1 MNKEDLKYLDKDF
14 LELGMEVY
22 TNKHIE
28 ELREERLDRNI
39 IAQRGSQ
46 EIFLSDDADVRIFGG
61 KRGGSKTFSLLLEA
75 LNDVNNPYFF
85 ATLLRKEK
93 DDAKKT
99 GGMIDKSDAI
109 FKQYGIYN
117 KSQQDMTWYFN
128 NGGKLKFDYYSDSY
142 EDFKKRFQGLEL
154 SYVGVDEI
162 THMQYDYFKYLLTCN
177 RNAHNIKNRFVG
189 TCNPDPDSWVAQF
202 IDWWIDD
209 DGYPIP
215 ERNGVKRYCYMYG
228 DTVSEIYWGD
238 SKAEVYEQAKERID
252 KLWKKEYDKFGSK
265 EDMFIKSVTFIE
277 GKLEENIK
285 LLESDPAYLANLAN
299 QSEEQ
304 VARDLDGNWKFKT
317 AGIGLITFEDIA
329 ENLCKN
335 SYQIQG
341 RRCVTCDVA
350 FDGGDKCV
358 FWYWEGF
365 HAKAIRVCSVDS
377 EKTIHYA
384 KEFLKEHNVLECDF
398 CYDLNG
404 LGQVFKG
411 FMPSAVPFNN
421 KAMPTNGD
429 RSMFENLKSECAYRF
444 VENLKA
450 KRYSIDG
457 SILCQRFSGKD
468 YKNQTV
474 KSILLNERKAI
485 ARDEKDTDKNWK
497 LITKAEMKR
506 NVGHS
511 PDFIE
516 SLFMREYMD
525 VIKTKVKRKGACY
538 L

>member
-277 GKLEENIK
+277 GKLEENVK
-285 LLESDPAYLANLAN
+285 LLESNPTYLANLAN

-384 KEFLKEHNVLECDF
+384 KEFLKEHRDSALEIE
-398 CYDLNG
+398 
-404 LGQVFKG
+404 QKIVFKRAQCFG
-411 FMPSAVPFNN
+411 V
-421 KAMPTNGD
+421 
-429 RSMFENLKSECAYRF
+429 
-444 VENLKA
+444 
-450 KRYSIDG
+450 
-457 SILCQRFSGKD
+457 
-468 YKNQTV
+468 
-474 KSILLNERKAI
+474 
-485 ARDEKDTDKNWK
+485 
-497 LITKAEMKR
+497 
-506 NVGHS
+506 
-511 PDFIE
+511 
-516 SLFMREYMD
+516 
-525 VIKTKVKRKGACY
+525 
-538 L
+538 